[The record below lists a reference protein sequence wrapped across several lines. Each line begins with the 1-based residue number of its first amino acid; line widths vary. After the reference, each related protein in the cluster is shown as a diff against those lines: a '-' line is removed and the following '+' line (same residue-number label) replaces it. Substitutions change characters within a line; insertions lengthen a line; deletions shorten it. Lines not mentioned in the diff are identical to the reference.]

1 MYIHYLS
8 RCITKR
14 GKETSQILMFTKT
27 AERIT
32 EQLKE
37 ANAITTE
44 QYKIC
49 KFGVQQGLTILLNL
63 ITVII
68 LASIMGEFW
77 QIIFFMIVFI
87 PLRVYAGGFHAKT
100 PLRCYAYSIFF
111 MIIILVAMKYS
122 WIINK
127 FTCIVIISV
136 SSIIIGVLAPVE
148 TENKPLEEIERK
160 VYRKKMMQII
170 IGEDIIWLVTYLLQ
184 LEKLVNCLCWSF
196 IVVVVGVCIGKLE
209 NKVH

>member
-1 MYIHYLS
+1 MYIYYLS

-68 LASIMGEFW
+68 LETE
-77 QIIFFMIVFI
+77 IITMQVNLLIIHEYFI
-87 PLRVYAGGFHAKT
+87 ATR
-100 PLRCYAYSIFF
+100 
-111 MIIILVAMKYS
+111 IIIMK
-122 WIINK
+122 K
-127 FTCIVIISV
+127 
-136 SSIIIGVLAPVE
+136 
-148 TENKPLEEIERK
+148 IE
-160 VYRKKMMQII
+160 YA
-170 IGEDIIWLVTYLLQ
+170 
-184 LEKLVNCLCWSF
+184 
-196 IVVVVGVCIGKLE
+196 
-209 NKVH
+209 

>member
-1 MYIHYLS
+1 
-8 RCITKR
+8 
-14 GKETSQILMFTKT
+14 
-27 AERIT
+27 
-32 EQLKE
+32 
-37 ANAITTE
+37 
-44 QYKIC
+44 
-49 KFGVQQGLTILLNL
+49 
-63 ITVII
+63 
-68 LASIMGEFW
+68 
-77 QIIFFMIVFI
+77 
-87 PLRVYAGGFHAKT
+87 
-100 PLRCYAYSIFF
+100 

-122 WIINK
+122 WIVNQ

-196 IVVVVGVCIGKLE
+196 IVVVVGVCIGKWRSDR
-209 NKVH
+209 V